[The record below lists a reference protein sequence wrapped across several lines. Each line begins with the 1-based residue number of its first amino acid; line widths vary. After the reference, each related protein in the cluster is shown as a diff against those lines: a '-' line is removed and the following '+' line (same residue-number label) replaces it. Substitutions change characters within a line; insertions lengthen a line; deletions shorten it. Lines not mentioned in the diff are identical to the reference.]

1 MTGALSALMAS
12 RWARRLSIG
21 IALIGAVLLF
31 LLNLRRAG
39 ETAGRHAERLNQM
52 ERQNDIQR
60 RMLEAS
66 GTRPRDR
73 DELTDRLRDGRF

>member
-1 MTGALSALMAS
+1 MGALAALLAS
-12 RWARRLSIG
+12 RWARRLGVG

-31 LLNLRRAG
+31 LFNLRRAG
-39 ETAGRHAERLNQM
+39 ETAGRHAERLKQM

-66 GTRPRDR
+66 STRPRDR
-73 DELTDRLRDGRF
+73 YELADRLRDGRF

>member
-1 MTGALSALMAS
+1 MGAMSALLAS
-12 RWARRLSIG
+12 RWARRVAIG

-39 ETAGRHAERLNQM
+39 ETARRHAERLKQM

-60 RMLEAS
+60 RMLEAAS
-66 GTRPRDR
+66 NRPRNR
-73 DELTDRLRDGRF
+73 DELTDRLRDGQF

>member
-1 MTGALSALMAS
+1 MGVLTAIILT
-12 RWARRLSIG
+12 RWARRLAIW

-39 ETAGRHAERLNQM
+39 ETAGRHAERLKQM
-52 ERQNDIQR
+52 ERQNDMQR

-66 GTRPRDR
+66 STRPRNR
-73 DELTDRLRDGRF
+73 DDLADRLRDGRF

>member
-1 MTGALSALMAS
+1 MDALAALLAS
-12 RWARRLSIG
+12 RWARRLIVW

-31 LLNLRRAG
+31 LLNLRRTG

-66 GTRPRDR
+66 SNRPRDR
-73 DELTDRLRDGRF
+73 DDLAERLRDGRF

>member
-1 MTGALSALMAS
+1 MIGALAALIAS
-12 RWARRLSIG
+12 RWARRLAIG

-31 LLNLRRAG
+31 LLNLRRTG
-39 ETAGRHAERLNQM
+39 ETAGRCAERLNQM

-66 GTRPRDR
+66 SNRPRDR
-73 DELTDRLRDGRF
+73 DDLADRMRDGQF

>member
-1 MTGALSALMAS
+1 MGALAALLAS
-12 RWARRLSIG
+12 RWARRLAIG
-21 IALIGAVLLF
+21 IALIGAVFLF
-31 LLNLRRAG
+31 LLNLQRAG

-66 GTRPRDR
+66 SNRPRDR
-73 DELTDRLRDGRF
+73 DDLADRLRDGPF

>member
-1 MTGALSALMAS
+1 MDVLTAIILS
-12 RWARRLSIG
+12 RWAWRLAIR

-39 ETAGRHAERLNQM
+39 ETAGRHVERLKQM
-52 ERQNDIQR
+52 ERQNEIQR

-66 GTRPRDR
+66 SNRPLDR
-73 DELTDRLRDGRF
+73 DELVDRLRDGRI

>member
-1 MTGALSALMAS
+1 MGVLSAVMAA
-12 RWARRLSIG
+12 RWARWLAIG

-39 ETAGRHAERLNQM
+39 ETAGRHAERLKQM

-66 GTRPRDR
+66 SNRPRNR
-73 DELTDRLRDGRF
+73 DELIDRLRDGRF

>member
-1 MTGALSALMAS
+1 MGMVSALLAS
-12 RWARRLSIG
+12 RWAWHLAIR

-60 RMLEAS
+60 RMLEAAS
-66 GTRPRDR
+66 SRPRHR
-73 DELTDRLRDGRF
+73 DELADRLCEGRF